1 MKWHSIE
8 TPEGERRVATV
19 KTPKGV
25 WVSYRGRSYFVQNE
39 SATAG
44 QVQGDDQVVAPMT
57 GKIIEISTAE
67 GAEVK
72 AGDIVVTMEAMKMEY
87 RVESPRDG
95 VVEKVLVAAEE
106 LVDQLRVRARPLLG
120 ELREA
125 VGCWRRRAQVNM
137 SEEGAS
143 GVFTSRK

>member
-8 TPEGERRVATV
+8 TPEGEKRVVTV

-25 WVSYRGRSYFVQNE
+25 WVSYRGRSHFVQNE

-57 GKIIEISTAE
+57 GKIIEISAAE
-67 GAEVK
+67 GTEVK

-106 LVDQLRVRARPLLG
+106 LVDQGTLLVK
-120 ELREA
+120 LSEA
-125 VGCWRRRAQVNM
+125 
-137 SEEGAS
+137 
-143 GVFTSRK
+143 TDD

>member
-1 MKWHSIE
+1 MKWHSIV
-8 TPEGERRVATV
+8 TPECERRVATV

-67 GAEVK
+67 GTEVK

-106 LVDQLRVRARPLLG
+106 LVDQGTLLVK
-120 ELREA
+120 LSEA
-125 VGCWRRRAQVNM
+125 
-137 SEEGAS
+137 
-143 GVFTSRK
+143 TDD